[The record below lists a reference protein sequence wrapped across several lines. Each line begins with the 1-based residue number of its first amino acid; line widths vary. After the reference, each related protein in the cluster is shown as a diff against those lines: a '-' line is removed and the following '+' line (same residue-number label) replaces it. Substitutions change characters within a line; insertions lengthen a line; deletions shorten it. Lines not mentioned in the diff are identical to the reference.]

1 MYTDITPNGLYHIA
15 FAAIV
20 IVGYFA
26 VLLYGVRLIVRTVRE
41 SWRLASAA
49 DTLPPR
55 ATLQAAVPL
64 VLVAVVLNASLY
76 TADFWQS
83 MAPNHERG
91 WFDTPI
97 TSPEGVI
104 DTVLIGARAVL
115 RAVAEFEVQ
124 VALAVLAFAL
134 FALVLR
140 TDWVSRATAAVRRG
154 VQAVRR
160 SHAAEPIS
168 TPDQ

>member
-1 MYTDITPNGLYHIA
+1 MYSSITPNDLYHIA
-15 FAAIV
+15 FASIL
-20 IVGYFA
+20 IVGDLA
-26 VLLYGVRLIVRTVRE
+26 VLLYGMRLIVRTVRE

-64 VLVAVVLNASLY
+64 ALLAMVLNACLY
-76 TADFWQS
+76 TPDVWRF
-83 MAPNHERG
+83 MAPTHDRG

-97 TSPEGVI
+97 TSPEGAI
-104 DTVLIGARAVL
+104 EAVLIGARAVL
-115 RAVAEFEVQ
+115 QVVAEFEVQ
-124 VALAVLAFAL
+124 VALVVLAFAI

-140 TDWVSRATAAVRRG
+140 TAWVSRAAAAVRRG

-160 SHAAEPIS
+160 SNAAEPIS
-168 TPDQ
+168 TPDR